1 MYSSK
6 KLTII
11 FLNILKIKNSNIK
24 NTEFQKTKN
33 WDSLKNIQL
42 FLEIEKTF
50 KIKIN
55 TSDWYKLTSF
65 KKIDNYL
72 KKKSK

>member
-6 KLTII
+6 KLAEI
-11 FLNILKIKNSNIK
+11 FLKILKIKNSNIK
-24 NTEFQKTKN
+24 NAEFQKTKN

-55 TSDWYKLTSF
+55 TSDWYKLISF

-72 KKKSK
+72 KKKSR

>member
-42 FLEIEKTF
+42 FWK
-50 KIKIN
+50 
-55 TSDWYKLTSF
+55 
-65 KKIDNYL
+65 L
-72 KKKSK
+72 KKLLKLRLIQVIGIN

>member
-72 KKKSK
+72 KKKI

>member
-42 FLEIEKTF
+42 FLEIEKIF